1 MLKIIEGKLPKELV
15 GAKMNLNLLAQASYV
30 QEERGHVGMRN
41 TKTRSE
47 INRTTKKVYKQKGTG
62 GARHGS
68 RRANLFVGGGIT
80 FGPRAERRII
90 TLSKSLKLKAREY
103 AFSAKAKDISL
114 VEDFGKVAKT
124 SEVAKFLKTISGK
137 RYTILLSDKNLK
149 TFKFLRNLSNV
160 NAVLY
165 KNVTAYQIVK
175 GGNILVDNDVFE
187 VKKETKK
194 GVKKDLA

>member
-1 MLKIIEGKLPKELV
+1 MLKLSTEKLPKELI
-15 GAKMNLNLLAQASYV
+15 GTKSNLNLLAQAVYV
-30 QEERGHVGMRN
+30 QEERGHIGLRN

-90 TLSKSLKLKAREY
+90 TLSKALKLKAREY
-103 AFSAKAKDISL
+103 AFSAKTKDISL
-114 VEDFGKVAKT
+114 VEGFDKVAKT
-124 SEVAKFLKTISGK
+124 SEVAKFLKTLSGK

-149 TFKFLRNLSNV
+149 AFKFVRNLKNAS
-160 NAVLY
+160 AVLF

-175 GGNILVDNDVFE
+175 GGNILVDSDVFE
-187 VKKETKK
+187 VKKEIKK
-194 GVKKDLA
+194 GVSKK